1 MEKENNIQNIVR
13 ETVPIED
20 LQFKT
25 FLTIYE
31 MSQLTGLGINLIRRL
46 TNRNPDKF
54 ILWVGNKR
62 LIKNKA
68 FREWLEMQ
76 TEV

>member
-1 MEKENNIQNIVR
+1 MENTTTTKDQVNIK
-13 ETVPIED
+13 D
-20 LQFKT
+20 KM
-25 FLTIYE
+25 FLTLYE
-31 MSQLTGLGINLIRRL
+31 TAEITGLGINLIRRL

-62 LIKNKA
+62 LIKNRV
-68 FREWLEMQ
+68 FTEWLEQQ